1 MLQTNIL
8 YISTTGLS
16 LGDSDEY
23 TNPTENTT
31 KNKKLTEDYY
41 NKILVLSGYT
51 QEEAK
56 TKVDNMFKFEGMIAP
71 CYYGKKRK
79 V

>member
-1 MLQTNIL
+1 M
-8 YISTTGLS
+8 YISSTGLS

-23 TNPTENTT
+23 TNPTESTA
-31 KNKKLTEDYY
+31 KNKKLIEDYY

-56 TKVDNMFKFEGMIAP
+56 TKVNDMFKFEGMIAP
-71 CYYGKKRK
+71 YIMGQQEKSTTSI
-79 V
+79 